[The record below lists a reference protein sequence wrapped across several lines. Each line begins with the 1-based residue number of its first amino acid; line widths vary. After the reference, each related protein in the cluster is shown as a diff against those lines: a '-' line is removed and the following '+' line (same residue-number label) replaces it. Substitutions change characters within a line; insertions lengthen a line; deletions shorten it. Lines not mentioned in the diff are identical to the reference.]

1 MHQLLGEGLTAE
13 GFVFDTALAAYLLAP
28 TDGSYAMDK
37 LAISYFNT
45 ELPSRKDWAEPEAWG
60 PLADPAPRPR
70 GAVGLDG
77 DGGRPV

>member
-45 ELPSRKDWAEPEAWG
+45 ELPEGLGGAGGVGTSGRPGA
-60 PLADPAPRPR
+60 RPR